1 MPITKS
7 AYTAGASVSKATA
20 WIFFVVCYLINDEY
34 RSRTPAE
41 AGQAEGLGSHRQRR
55 RIPNPT
61 LVGGE
66 APKPPLQHSANLNE
80 REVIIIEN
88 EKEKNN
94 SGGRV
99 RDKKMSFW
107 VSEAEQKKIKKL
119 VAKTGLSQRE
129 YLLSAA
135 LGRTI
140 YQVEELKP
148 MLFELKAIGRN
159 INQLTMLAHQG
170 HVTTINLIEA
180 TSALQRNYAA
190 INGLYDALDGAV
202 ASGNVEPSDEVI
214 DDGNV

>member
-1 MPITKS
+1 MPTTKS
-7 AYTAGASVSKATA
+7 ACIVSANVSRATA
-20 WIFFVVCYLINDEY
+20 WKSSAVRYLKSDEY

-80 REVIIIEN
+80 YEVIIIEN
-88 EKEKNN
+88 QNEKSS

-107 VSEAEQKKIKKL
+107 VSESEQKKIKKL

-148 MLFELKAIGRN
+148 TLFELKAIGRN

-170 HVTTINLIEA
+170 RVMTVNLTEA
-180 TSALQRNYAA
+180 TNALERNYAA
-190 INGLYDALDGAV
+190 INGLYDALDGTV
-202 ASGNVEPSDEVI
+202 ASGNIAQSDEVI
-214 DDGNV
+214 DDGDV

>member
-1 MPITKS
+1 M
-7 AYTAGASVSKATA
+7 
-20 WIFFVVCYLINDEY
+20 
-34 RSRTPAE
+34 
-41 AGQAEGLGSHRQRR
+41 GSHRQRR

-88 EKEKNN
+88 QNEKSS
-94 SGGRV
+94 SGGRF

-107 VSEAEQKKIKKL
+107 VSESEQKKIKKL

-170 HVTTINLIEA
+170 HVTTINLTEA

-190 INGLYDALDGAV
+190 INSLSDALDGTV
-202 ASGNVEPSDEVI
+202 ASGNIAQGDEVI
-214 DDGNV
+214 NDGDV

>member
-1 MPITKS
+1 MPTTKS
-7 AYTAGASVSKATA
+7 ACTVSASVSKATA
-20 WIFFVVCYLINDEY
+20 WKFFAVRCLLSDEY

-66 APKPPLQHSANLNE
+66 APKPPLRHSAKLNE
-80 REVIIIEN
+80 CEVIIIEN
-88 EKEKNN
+88 QNEKLS

-148 MLFELKAIGRN
+148 TLFELKAIGRN
-159 INQLTMLAHQG
+159 VNQLTMIAHQG
-170 HVTTINLIEA
+170 RVTTVNLTEA
-180 TSALQRNYAA
+180 TNALERNYAA
-190 INGLYDALDGAV
+190 INGLYDALDGTV

-214 DDGNV
+214 DDGDV